1 MSGYRDGRNTEID
14 MAKKRVFS
22 GIQPSGRPHLGN
34 YLGAMRQHVQMQDE
48 YDCIFGV
55 VNYHALTSVHNA
67 EELREYTMEMVVDYL
82 AIGLDPGKCLLIKQS
97 DVPEH
102 TELAWFLSTVTPVP
116 WVERCPTYKEKKLQQ
131 AADVNFG
138 LLGYPLLMA
147 ADILIYRTEVVP
159 VGKDQLPH
167 LELTREITRSFNRI
181 YGETFPEPQALV
193 NEETA
198 TVLGTDG
205 VRKMSKSVGNTIEI
219 FDEPDKLKQ
228 TIMGMVTD
236 TSRVYRTDPGHPD
249 VCNVFS
255 LHKIFTPDRIE
266 EIRQDCQSAKLGC
279 VECKEILAASIETFF
294 APMREKRA
302 NLLKDPE
309 HVRGILETSA
319 RKARDIAGV
328 TMSEVRRKMGIS

>member
-1 MSGYRDGRNTEID
+1 MGKE
-14 MAKKRVFS
+14 RVFS

-34 YLGAMRQHVQMQDE
+34 YLGAMRQHVQMQDQ

-55 VNYHALTSVHNA
+55 VNYHALTSVHNGD
-67 EELREYTMEMVVDYL
+67 ELQEYTMEMVVDYL
-82 AIGLDPGKCLLIKQS
+82 AVGLDPDKCLIMKQS

-102 TELAWFLSTVTPVP
+102 TELAWLLSTVTPVS

-138 LLGYPLLMA
+138 LLAYPVLMA
-147 ADILIYRTEVVP
+147 ADILIYRAEVVP

-167 LELTREITRSFNRI
+167 LELTREITRAFNRV
-181 YGETFPEPQALV
+181 YGETFPEPQSLV

-205 VRKMSKSVGNTIEI
+205 VKKMSKSVGNTIEI
-219 FDEPDKLKQ
+219 FDEPEELKE

-249 VCNVFS
+249 ICNVFS
-255 LHKIFTPDRIE
+255 FHKIFTPDRAE
-266 EIRQDCQSAKLGC
+266 EIRQGSESAKLGC
-279 VECKEILAASIETFF
+279 VECTEILAARMEAYF
-294 APMREKRA
+294 APMRARRA
-302 NLLKDPE
+302 KLLEDPDC
-309 HVRGILETSA
+309 VRDVLETSA
-319 RKARDIAGV
+319 RKARKIAAE
-328 TMSEVRRKMGIS
+328 TMNEVRRKMGID